1 MRFSNF
7 FFNGSLN
14 SFRLALLAA
23 ALPFL
28 SSAQHEYRAEDSA
41 WLKNHAHVIS
51 IDPQNNDYSDLQSLR
66 QSIGDSKIVMLGEQS
81 HGDGTTFE
89 AKVRLIKF
97 LHEQMGFDVIAFE
110 SGFYDCSKA
119 WESFCN
125 NENAQIAAAEGIFPI
140 WSYSQEV
147 QPLFDYL
154 ADQNTKGNPLQLA
167 GFDCQFT
174 GGASHKFIED
184 LESKLTLIN
193 SQTLQSASW
202 INFRKLASMLAENKY
217 SSAPKPKELK
227 DFDETLSRIAEEF
240 SNSKELPESDRQFWI
255 QECRSLKGLR
265 GMAWTY
271 HGKPIVQI
279 VLHVGSIVSMRDAQ
293 MAENLLWL
301 NSVRFHDKKIIVWAA
316 SMHIQHGT
324 HYGFH
329 ITSMGTLVH
338 DKLGSDVYSIGFI
351 SGKGKAAA
359 CFSPKSFTINEPGKE
374 SLEAMLNA
382 AEFENAFMDFRN
394 LPKENFLHGEIKAGP
409 FGYARQ
415 NRIWPEYF
423 DGMIYTNT
431 MKRST
436 FRSFHPNGETNLI
449 IYYDQNQNMNKA
461 IRYDEQGK
469 KLKEEIYENGKP
481 VSRTDFE
488 KRSD

>member
-7 FFNGSLN
+7 FFNRSLTC
-14 SFRLALLAA
+14 FRLALLAA
-23 ALPFL
+23 VLPFL
-28 SSAQHEYRAEDSA
+28 SNAQHEYRAEDSA
-41 WLKNHAHVIS
+41 WLKNHAHVLS

-66 QSIGDSKIVMLGEQS
+66 QSIGDSKMVMLGEQS

-89 AKVRLIKF
+89 AKIRLIKF

-125 NENAQIAAAEGIFPI
+125 NENAQTAAAQGIFGI

-154 ADQNTKGNPLQLA
+154 ADQNAKGHPLQLA

-174 GGASHKFIED
+174 GGASHKFIDD

-193 SQTLQSASW
+193 SQALQSASW
-202 INFRKLASMLAENKY
+202 IDFRKWLSSLAEYKF
-217 SSAPKPKELK
+217 SPTPKPKELK
-227 DFDETLSRIAEEF
+227 DFDETLSRITGEF
-240 SNSKELPESDRQFWI
+240 SDSKELPESDRQFWI

-271 HGKPIVQI
+271 RGKPLVQL

-301 NSVRFHDKKIIVWAA
+301 NSVRFHDTKIIVWAA

-324 HYGFH
+324 HYRFH

-338 DKLGSDVYSIGFI
+338 DQLGSNVYSIGFI
-351 SGKGKAAA
+351 AGKGKVAA
-359 CFSPKSFTINEPGKE
+359 CFEPESSTINEPGKE
-374 SLEAMLNA
+374 SLEAMINGA
-382 AEFENAFMDFRN
+382 GFENAFIDFRN
-394 LPKENFLHGEIKAGP
+394 LPEENFLHGEIEAGP
-409 FGYARQ
+409 FGYTRQ
-415 NRIWPEYF
+415 KRIWPEYF
-423 DGMIYTNT
+423 DGMIYTHT

-436 FRSFHPNGETNLI
+436 CRSFHPNGETDVI
-449 IYYDQNQNMNKA
+449 MYYDENQNMNKTL
-461 IRYDEQGK
+461 RYDEHGK
-469 KLKEEIYENGKP
+469 KLKEAIYKNGKL
-481 VSRTDFE
+481 VSRTDFGE
-488 KRSD
+488 RSD